1 MNMKNIREVSDELR
15 DYINTKKDI
24 KAQYTVSET
33 ETREIT
39 MENGDF
45 SLFRTLFDNNVTVK
59 VIKDNKIGNTS
70 GNKFEKK
77 ALEKTVEDAILS
89 AESGAAD
96 VCYDIAPG
104 MEPAV
109 FHKGPMEPDIDKLM
123 QRAIELSDTI
133 KEKYKKVLVM
143 QIMLQY
149 IKEHSFY
156 RNTNGSEDENYSAY
170 YLVSVEFAGN
180 DGADSTGICGT
191 YAVTDDLSRPFM
203 ELGNIESD
211 ICDAQNA
218 LNPVSVEGKFE
229 GSVIFTPDAMAQM
242 MQFAFSSF
250 IDDTNI
256 LSGDAKWLGKL
267 EEKVASEKLTVAIKP
282 WDDRIFGTEVHTE
295 DGFRSKDFVLIEN
308 GTLKSYLTSLYV
320 ANKCNVPRAKNNEMA
335 FIVSAGESNYADM
348 IKTMDKGLIIG
359 AISCGI
365 PGANGEI
372 SGVAKNSFYVEN
384 GERKAAVT
392 ETMVSFNLSDM
403 FLNIEEISK
412 ETVSDGTKVM
422 PYIKVGGITISGK

>member
-1 MNMKNIREVSDELR
+1 MKTLREVSDELR
-15 DYINTKKDI
+15 DYISTKKDV

-45 SLFRTLFDNNVTVK
+45 SLFRTLFDNDVTVK

-96 VCYDIAPG
+96 ACYDIAPG
-104 MEPAV
+104 MESAV

-149 IKEHSFY
+149 VKEHSFY
-156 RNTNGSEDENYSAY
+156 RNTNGSEDGNYSAY

-180 DGADSTGICGT
+180 DGADSTGICAT

-203 ELGNIESD
+203 ELGKIESD
-211 ICDAQNA
+211 IRDAENA

-229 GSVIFTPDAMAQM
+229 GPVIFTPDAMAQM

-267 EEKVASEKLTVAIKP
+267 EEKVASEKLTVEIKP
-282 WDDRIFGTEVHTE
+282 WDERIFGTEVHTG
-295 DGFRSKDFVLIEN
+295 DGFRSEDFVLIEN
-308 GTLKSYLTSLYV
+308 GMLKSYLTSLYV

-335 FIVSAGESNYADM
+335 FIVPAGESSYADM

-412 ETVSDGTKVM
+412 ETVADGTKVM